1 MKVIMLNNKR
11 LKITSSEERALRI
24 IRKKKF
30 VAKKDDFTERKSG
43 NRYRSILPTDP
54 EVGIS
59 LERNWRGTRK
69 QSARAEKFFA
79 TNPKCF
85 HAVVGNVRRINFIM
99 DKIES
104 GDWAH
109 G

>member
-1 MKVIMLNNKR
+1 MKTILLYNKR
-11 LKITSSEERALRI
+11 LQITAQEERALRI

-30 VAKKDDFTERKSG
+30 VAKKDDFTERKGRSS
-43 NRYRSILPTDP
+43 YKSILPTDP
-54 EVGIS
+54 MIGIS
-59 LERNWRGTRK
+59 LEPNWRGEFK

-79 TNPKCF
+79 HNPLCR
-85 HAVVGNVRRINFIM
+85 HAVIGNVRRVNTIL

-104 GDWAH
+104 GDF